1 MAEIELRI
9 DRLEQLFD
17 SLDPAPFHA
26 KALDPN
32 ADTYLRESAGERSS
46 LDNLSISIHGP
57 VSLAGCIDDIASGIH
72 AHYKLASQQAERRH
86 RRRRRVGRV
95 ALVAGSVI
103 LVLAL
108 FLRTWIKTIEGSVG
122 EVLAEGLLI
131 LAWVALWRPIET
143 IGFDSWESRE
153 ERRLLAALSRVPVRF
168 VELKT
173 GDVNSV

>member
-9 DRLEQLFD
+9 DRPEQLFD

-32 ADTYLRESAGERSS
+32 ADAYLRESAGEHASMH
-46 LDNLSISIHGP
+46 NLSIAIHGP
-57 VSLAGCIDDIASGIH
+57 ATLEKSIDDIASAIH
-72 AHYKLASQQAERRH
+72 GHFRLASQQAERRH
-86 RRRRRVGRV
+86 RRRRRVGRI
-95 ALVAGSVI
+95 ALIAGSVI

-108 FLRTWIKTIEGSVG
+108 FLRAWVQSFGGSFG
-122 EVLAEGLLI
+122 EVLSEGLLI

-153 ERRLLAALSRVPVRF
+153 ERLLLAALSKVQVRF
-168 VELKT
+168 IDIAKK
-173 GDVNSV
+173 S

>member
-26 KALDPN
+26 KALDRY
-32 ADTYLRESAGERSS
+32 ADAYLRDSAGERSS
-46 LDNLSISIHGP
+46 LHNLSISIHGP
-57 VSLAGCIDDIASGIH
+57 VSLTNCLNDIAAGIH

-86 RRRRRVGRV
+86 RRKRRIGRV
-95 ALVAGSVI
+95 ALFAGTVT
-103 LVLAL
+103 LFVAL
-108 FLRTWIKTIEGSVG
+108 FLRTWVETIGGSLG

-143 IGFDSWESRE
+143 IGFDSWESRQ
-153 ERRLLAALSRVPVRF
+153 ERRLLMALAKVPVRH
-168 VELKT
+168 V
-173 GDVNSV
+173 VVS